1 MTGNS
6 GNFLTTN
13 GTSATWV
20 SLSDWGTL

>member
-13 GTSATWV
+13 GSTASWV
-20 SLSDWGTL
+20 SISDWGSI